1 MPHTKSAKKSLK
13 QSTVRRTTN
22 RSAKA
27 TIRNAT
33 KKVQTML
40 ESKDV
45 AGAEESLK
53 ALTKKLDQ
61 NVSKNIFHKNT
72 AARIKS
78 RLSAAI
84 VRVKKPA
91 AAAK

>member
-13 QSTVRRTTN
+13 QSTVRRGTN
-22 RSAKA
+22 RAAKA
-27 TIRNAT
+27 AIRNAT
-33 KKVQTML
+33 KKVQGLL
-40 ESKDV
+40 EAKDV
-45 AGAEESLK
+45 KGAEESLK

-61 NVSKNIFHKNT
+61 SAAKNVFHKNT
-72 AARIKS
+72 ASRIKS